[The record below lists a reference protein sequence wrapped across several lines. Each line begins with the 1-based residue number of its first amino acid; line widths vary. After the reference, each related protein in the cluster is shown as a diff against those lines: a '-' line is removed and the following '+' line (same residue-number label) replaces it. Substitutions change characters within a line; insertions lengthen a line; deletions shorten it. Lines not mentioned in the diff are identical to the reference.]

1 MNLSFV
7 SVIYLFARLSP
18 FILVSFFLLNSLFNQ
33 DFKGIIYLVGL
44 IFACFFSIIV
54 GNGGFVRSFEE
65 QLGINPNGNEV
76 CNLVTIGDST
86 ASVNGIPMGQTI
98 LSFTFFYLLTIILWN
113 KVVAG
118 NIPTIVFFPIIITF
132 DFFWNLYNDCHGPLS
147 SIVAIIIG
155 GGIGA
160 LWAYIFLK
168 NKFTSLLYFNSM
180 GEKTVCNRP
189 AKQLFKC
196 SVYSNG
202 KLISENALKG
212 I

>member
-1 MNLSFV
+1 MNLSFI

-54 GNGGFVRSFEE
+54 GNSGFVRSFEE
-65 QLGINPNGNEV
+65 QIGINANGNEV
-76 CNLVTIGDST
+76 CNLVTLGDSAT
-86 ASVNGIPMGQTI
+86 SVNGIPMGQTI

-168 NKFTSLLYFNSM
+168 NKFTSLIYFNAM
-180 GEKTVCNRP
+180 GDKTVCNRP

-202 KLISENALKG
+202 KLISEDALSG
-212 I
+212 V